1 MSLLKLRCFF
11 TLLYNHKP
19 VGVFDAHVIPAPYS
33 KPPNSTL
40 ESILAIRLQALQGED
55 RRIQEVRQRPATLR

>member
-1 MSLLKLRCFF
+1 
-11 TLLYNHKP
+11 

-40 ESILAIRLQALQGED
+40 EGILAIRLQALQEA
-55 RRIQEVRQRPATLR
+55 RRIQEARGQLPFDDPQLVTGYNPGY

>member
-1 MSLLKLRCFF
+1 MSLLKLRRFF

-40 ESILAIRLQALQGED
+40 EGILAIRLQALQEA
-55 RRIQEVRQRPATLR
+55 RQRPATLR